1 MLPAVS
7 DMLEKKGFFLAE
19 IEVKLLIEEELTRL
33 KTPEMPPPDFFG
45 RRHLRRFSIGKRE
58 KEKKAVDKSEKG
70 VL

>member
-33 KTPEMPPPDFFG
+33 KTPAKKKEPP
-45 RRHLRRFSIGKRE
+45 
-58 KEKKAVDKSEKG
+58 KAVRSAQAEPIG
-70 VL
+70 